1 VSGRRRSRLG
11 ARLLTAVLGGLGAVL
26 LLFALSRPSVGRFL
40 AAGVVLGAAA
50 VVRYNALHRDDARR
64 YGRAAQIRSL
74 VWSVVIVVV
83 FVGASLVLSELISG
97 D

>member
-1 VSGRRRSRLG
+1 MSEPRRVRLG
-11 ARLLTAVLGGLGAVL
+11 ARLLILLFAALGVLL

-40 AAGVVLGAAA
+40 AAGLVLGGAA
-50 VVRYNALHRDDARR
+50 VMRYNAVHRDDPGR
-64 YGRAAQIRSL
+64 YGRSAQVRSL

-83 FVGASLVLSELISG
+83 FVGVSMLLSQALG